1 MATQITKLDNGV
13 TVVTR
18 PFSGARTTVV
28 KWSVV
33 GGSQI
38 ERPHEHGVGHFLE
51 HVLVDRGTLYTPI
64 DHTGGMVNAY
74 TSPTHIA
81 MHAAVLPE
89 HHKEALRRILQHGL
103 IAPPFG
109 EEAFMRESGAIREE
123 ITTRF
128 ADPDT
133 RLYAAANASMFGSEP
148 LGHPILGTHDDIDAH
163 SVDKLRAY
171 FARVCCAS
179 GLVVYG
185 TGRVSHKAF
194 VRQVKPL
201 VKDIPTGAAPT
212 VAPSYFR
219 PGETASVEF
228 NERAPPANRPVHVLA
243 RFHAVSLLSPEY
255 PAYRVL
261 ALMMSGGMESPLYQ
275 AMRSESGL
283 LYRLGSYVASW
294 QNDGVLDV
302 HFCTSQPKTERAL
315 TVLANALASIPERM
329 TKERFLWAQ
338 RRIAFYDLHQQEGME
353 DWLGRA
359 PNELLLYNRIRE
371 RSELRQVMDAVTLED
386 VRSAASRM
394 VSEPPFVAALGPVEG
409 VVLKAPF
416 DVALNRYY
424 TRPTPQL
431 VP

>member
-18 PFSGARTTVV
+18 PFRGAQTTIVQ
-28 KWSVV
+28 WSVI

-38 ERPHEHGVGHFLE
+38 ELPHEHGVGHFLE
-51 HVLVDRGTLYTPI
+51 HVLVDRNALYTPI
-64 DHTGGMVNAY
+64 DYTGGMVNAY
-74 TSPTHIA
+74 TSHSHIA

-109 EEAFMRESGAIREE
+109 EEAFMRESGTIREE

-148 LGHPILGTHDDIDAH
+148 LGHHILGTHNDIDAH

-171 FARVCCAS
+171 FSRVCCAP

-185 TGRVSHKAF
+185 TGQINHRAF
-194 VRQVKPL
+194 VRQVEPL
-201 VKDIPTGAAPT
+201 VGSIPTDAVPTAAP
-212 VAPSYFR
+212 SHFR
-219 PGETASVEF
+219 PGETASIDF
-228 NERAPPANRPVHVLA
+228 NERALPANRPVHVLV
-243 RFHAVSLLSPEY
+243 RFHAVSLLSPEH

-275 AMRSESGL
+275 AMRSENGL
-283 LYRLGSYVASW
+283 LYRLGSYAASW
-294 QNDGVLDV
+294 QNDGMLDV
-302 HFCTSQPKTERAL
+302 NFCTSQPKTERAL

-329 TKERFLWAQ
+329 TEERFLWAQ

-359 PNELLLYNRIRE
+359 PNELLLYDRIRE
-371 RSELRQVMDAVTLED
+371 RSELRQVMDAVTLKD
-386 VRSAASRM
+386 VRDAAFRM
-394 VSEPPFVAALGPVEG
+394 VAEPPFVAALGPVEG
-409 VVLKAPF
+409 VALKAPF
-416 DVALNRYY
+416 DAALGKYY
-424 TRPTPQL
+424 TRSTQL